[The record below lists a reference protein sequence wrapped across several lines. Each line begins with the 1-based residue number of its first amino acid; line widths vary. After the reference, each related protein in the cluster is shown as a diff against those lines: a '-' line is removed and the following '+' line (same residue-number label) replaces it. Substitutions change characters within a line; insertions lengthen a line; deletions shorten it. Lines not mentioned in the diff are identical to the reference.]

1 MERAAWVAISGVSGF
16 GPARFRALLEAFD
29 SPRAAL
35 EAGAEEICA
44 RLDLGETLAE
54 GLAEAALRLEQ
65 AEHDLLS
72 LEEAGIHALI
82 WPDPEYPARL
92 LAASSPP
99 PVLWRTGAAD
109 LQFPGGAV
117 AVIGSREAPE
127 EALALTRRWSAQ
139 LAEVG
144 VTVISGLA
152 AGVDAAAHEGAL
164 DVGGPTL
171 GVCGAGILTALAS
184 GDLPGRVS
192 EAGGLCSELS
202 PQAPRLPQSLFARN
216 RIIAGLSEAVIVI
229 ASRADGGAVHTA
241 RTALRE
247 GRAVFAVKWEEGEL
261 GGNGQL
267 LGEGAGAL
275 RPEDDVCAASRRGD
289 PAGRPG
295 PFETG

>member
-29 SPRAAL
+29 SPLVAL
-35 EAGAEEICA
+35 EAGAEEIRT
-44 RLDLGETLAE
+44 RLDLGETLVE
-54 GLAEAALRLEQ
+54 GLAEAARRLEQ
-65 AEHDLLS
+65 IEHDLLS
-72 LEEAGIHALI
+72 LEDAGIQALL

-92 LAASSPP
+92 FATSSPP

-109 LQFPGGAV
+109 LRFPGGAV
-117 AVIGSREAPE
+117 AAIGSREAPE
-127 EALALTRRWSAQ
+127 AAFALARRWGAE
-139 LAEVG
+139 LAEAG

-171 GVCGAGILTALAS
+171 GVCGSGVLTALAND
-184 GDLPGRVS
+184 DLACRVS

-216 RIIAGLSEAVIVI
+216 RIIAGLAEVVIVI
-229 ASRADGGAVHTA
+229 AARPDGGAVHTA

-247 GRAVFAVKWEEGEL
+247 GRAVFAVKWDEDES
-261 GGNGQL
+261 GGNRQVL
-267 LGEGAGAL
+267 DDGASAL
-275 RPEDDVCAASRRGD
+275 TPQDDVLVPLGRR
-289 PAGRPG
+289 R
-295 PFETG
+295 

>member
-29 SPRAAL
+29 SPLAAL
-35 EAGAEEICA
+35 EAGVEEICA

-54 GLAEAALRLEQ
+54 GIAEAARRLEQ
-65 AEHDLLS
+65 TEHALLS
-72 LEEAGIHALI
+72 LEDAGITTLL
-82 WPDPEYPARL
+82 WPDPDYPARL
-92 LAASSPP
+92 LATTSPP

-117 AVIGSREAPE
+117 AIIGSREAPE
-127 EALALTRRWSAQ
+127 EALALARRWGAE
-139 LAEVG
+139 LAEAG

-164 DVGGPTL
+164 DAGGPTF
-171 GVCGAGILTALAS
+171 GVCGSGILTALAS

-192 EAGGLCSELS
+192 ESAGICSELS

-216 RIIAGLSEAVIVI
+216 RIIAGLAEAVIVI

-247 GRAVFAVKWEEGEL
+247 GRRVFAVKWEESEL
-261 GGNGQL
+261 SGNGQL
-267 LGEGAGAL
+267 LAEGAEAL
-275 RPEDDVCAASRRGD
+275 SPEDDVLAITRRGD
-289 PAGRPG
+289 PVGRPG
-295 PFETG
+295 LFEIG